1 MSEPSVPASSPGF
14 RAYVEKHDILFT
26 LLGGLIVLVG
36 FFVKEGIR
44 ERSKEE
50 ASAIKGS

>member
-26 LLGGLIVLVG
+26 LLGGLIILVG
-36 FFVKEGIR
+36 FFVKDGIR